1 MKECDKVKRKIRK
14 RTISVPREDGFICS
28 ICKAKGNCSDKKNS
42 TDPFFWDEDI
52 KKITCVNCG
61 NRLTTKKELEEDLIV
76 TEIQQYGFWLRFA
89 SEHFIPCRKCQDELH
104 EMMMTETVAMNNQGN
119 ITIESLRMKPMIGD
133 TRSRIIWCLV
143 LRFLT
148 CKIPDKIFRPCEKC
162 QKRIQKIW
170 KNKELHIGNET
181 KPMVELWRKWD
192 YIEDD
197 KR

>member
-1 MKECDKVKRKIRK
+1 VIKTKRKIRK
-14 RTISVPREDGFICS
+14 RTISIPREDGFIC
-28 ICKAKGNCSDKKNS
+28 GNCGSKGQCGDSMSGSSDK
-42 TDPFFWDEDI
+42 FYWDEDE
-52 KKITCVNCG
+52 KKIICKKCG
-61 NRLTTKKELEEDLIV
+61 RRLTTKKELEEDIII

-89 SEHFIPCRKCQDELH
+89 SEHFIPCSKCQDELH
-104 EMMMTETVAMNNQGN
+104 EMMMTEAVAMNNQGN

-133 TRSRIIWCLV
+133 VQPRIIWCLV

-148 CKIPDKIFRPCEKC
+148 CRMPDKIFRPCGKC

-170 KNKELHIGNET
+170 ANKELHIGNET

-192 YIEDD
+192 DIEVAN